1 MERLAWAMT
10 KEVFPKVDYYI
21 DLHSGDDFEDLTPYV
36 YYAGK
41 AAQEVMETSRKMA
54 EQDVYK
60 RQARIRVRRRLE
72 SDFRIY

>member
-54 EQDVYK
+54 E
-60 RQARIRVRRRLE
+60 
-72 SDFRIY
+72 